1 MIQEMTREPQY
12 QRAIDVRG
20 EFGVTELGAMM
31 NQVWH
36 DDPRRLGFVLARY
49 KFVAKM
55 LSGKQRALEVGCGD
69 AFGTRI
75 VLQEVPKVCAVD
87 FDPFFV
93 RDVRARMCPAWK
105 FDCLEHDML
114 SGPVPGDFD
123 AAYSLDVLEHIPRH
137 QEDVFLS
144 NIARSLRH
152 DGVLIIGTPSLT
164 SQPWASPPSKAGHVN
179 CKEQAE
185 LAALLR
191 RYFVNVFS
199 FGMNDEVLH
208 TGFHAMSHYL
218 FAMGVGTK
226 SC

>member
-1 MIQEMTREPQY
+1 MNRESTREPQY
-12 QRAIDVRG
+12 DRAIDVRDQ
-20 EFGVTELGAMM
+20 FGVTSLGAMM

-55 LSGKQRALEVGCGD
+55 LSGKRRALEVGCGD
-69 AFGTRI
+69 AFGTRV
-75 VLQEVPKVCAVD
+75 VLQEVPYVCAVD

-93 RDVRARMCPAWK
+93 KDVHARMCPAWK
-105 FDCLEHDML
+105 FDCIEHDML
-114 SGPVPGDFD
+114 SGPVPGEFD
-123 AAYSLDVLEHIPRH
+123 AAYSLDVLEHIPRD
-137 QEDVFLS
+137 QEDAFVS
-144 NIARSLRH
+144 NIARSLRT
-152 DGVLIIGTPSLT
+152 DGVLIIGTPSLA

-218 FAMGVGTK
+218 FALGVGSK
-226 SC
+226 AC